1 MIESSGRLQAEQGE
15 GGGKF
20 RAFISQKPIIATSQ
34 DENFVAGNESTG
46 TVSESGTRTTS
57 ASVVNLNGEGGDQ
70 QGQQQQQQLDG
81 ESSQEALKVSQHLSS
96 KLKTLVHMLIA
107 RKKGE

>member
-70 QGQQQQQQLDG
+70 QRQQQQLDG